1 MKDMKPKH
9 DMPQEDK
16 WQIEDDARTI
26 EDFYALKNM
35 PDRYNKA
42 IKVLEEKNGTISEAL
57 KESNAH
63 KENIGLAK
71 K

>member
-1 MKDMKPKH
+1 MNKEAPLSQD
-9 DMPQEDK
+9 DK
-16 WQIEDDARTI
+16 WQLEDDARTI
-26 EDFYALKNM
+26 EDFYSLKNQ

-63 KENIGLAK
+63 KESIGLSK